1 MRKYDEQAL
10 HCPPTRASVPDGF
23 KAHRMMLRSTLLVL
37 AAALVLVATRTAVAQ
52 TEIPKQFSPVTA
64 DFDHERR
71 EVMIPMR
78 DGVKLR
84 AVVLIPKGAT
94 AAPIILTRTPYG
106 AKKPTTQSSSPHVAM
121 VLPLADEPLL
131 EAGYIRVYQDVRG
144 RFDSEGDYV
153 MTLPPRGELN
163 RRKFD
168 HATDTWDTIE
178 WLLKNV
184 EGNNGRVGLAGV
196 SYGGWLTLMGLL
208 DPHPA
213 LKAAVPMYPMVD
225 GWIGDDFYHNGAFRQ
240 TMLEWIYEMGSH
252 KSSDHEVP
260 YGYRDLY
267 EAFLS
272 AGSAD
277 AVARRYKADQ
287 LPTWR
292 KIVDNPTYNAFWRG
306 QAVQDILATRP
317 LRVPTLVVHGLF
329 DQEDNFGG
337 IAAYRSL
344 EAMDAG
350 NTRVHLA
357 VGPWNHGQSQGEGSE
372 LGELKWNADTSL
384 WFRENVLLPFWNL
397 HLKGE
402 VPASPIPP
410 VLAFDTGLKKWR
422 TFQSWPAD
430 GAVSAT
436 RLHLQPDG
444 GLRFAEPDATARP
457 YAEYVSDPAKPVP
470 YRVRPVLPM
479 YHDDSTWDR
488 WLVDDQRPF
497 ADRTD
502 VLTFVTEPLT
512 EPLSISGEVSA
523 TLFAS
528 TTGTDADWVVKLIDV
543 FPPEVRS
550 NPELGGYQLMVSADI
565 MRGRYRESL
574 EHPKPSEPGAVVPY
588 RVRMPEANHTFLP
601 GHRIMVQ
608 VQSSW
613 FPLYDRN
620 PQTFVEN
627 VAKAGPQDY
636 QSATHRIWF
645 APGQASFIELP
656 VAGARDSGQ

>member
-1 MRKYDEQAL
+1 MRSG
-10 HCPPTRASVPDGF
+10 PPLL
-23 KAHRMMLRSTLLVL
+23 MLVVV
-37 AAALVLVATRTAVAQ
+37 AAALVASSALAQ
-52 TEIPKQFSPVTA
+52 TEIPKHFSPVTA
-64 DFDHERR
+64 EFDHERR

-84 AVVLIPKGAT
+84 AVVVIPAGAT
-94 AAPIILTRTPYG
+94 QAPIILSRTPYG
-106 AKKPTTQSSSPHVAM
+106 SKKPTTQSSSPHAAM

-144 RFDSEGDYV
+144 RFDSKGDYV
-153 MTLPPRGELN
+153 MTLPLRGELN
-163 RRKFD
+163 RRKVD
-168 HATDTWDTIE
+168 QATDTYDTIE
-178 WLLKNV
+178 WLLQNV

-196 SYGGWLTLMGLL
+196 SYGGWLTLMGLV

-252 KSSDHEVP
+252 KSSEHSVP

-272 AGSAD
+272 AGSAE

-292 KIVDNPTYNAFWRG
+292 KVVDNPTYNAFWRG
-306 QAVQDILATRP
+306 QAVQDILAARP

-344 EAMDAG
+344 ESKDVD
-350 NTRVHLA
+350 NTQVHLV
-357 VGPWNHGQSQGEGSE
+357 VGPWSHGQSQREGSG
-372 LGELKWNADTSL
+372 LGALKWNADTSL

-402 VPASPIPP
+402 APASPIPP
-410 VLAFDTGLKKWR
+410 VLAFDTGVKKWR
-422 TFQSWPAD
+422 AWQSWPAD

-436 RLHLQPDG
+436 RLHLQPGG
-444 GLRFAEPDATARP
+444 GLRWAEPDAAAQP

-479 YHDDSTWDR
+479 YHADSSWGR

-502 VLTFVTEPLT
+502 VLVFVTEPLT
-512 EPLSISGEVSA
+512 EALSISGEVAA

-543 FPPEVRS
+543 FPPEVRAH
-550 NPELGGYQLMVSADI
+550 PELGGYQLMVSADI
-565 MRGRYRESL
+565 LRGRYRESL
-574 EHPKPSEPGAVVPY
+574 EHPKAAEPGVVAPY

-627 VAKAGPQDY
+627 VAKADPATY
-636 QSATHRIWF
+636 RSATHRIWH
-645 APGQASFIELP
+645 APGQASYVELP
-656 VAGARDSGQ
+656 VVSASNLTQAR

>member
-1 MRKYDEQAL
+1 MTPL
-10 HCPPTRASVPDGF
+10 PGL
-23 KAHRMMLRSTLLVL
+23 MMLAV
-37 AAALVLVATRTAVAQ
+37 AVAALAPRGALAQ
-52 TEIPKQFSPVTA
+52 SEIPKEFSPVTA
-64 DFDHERR
+64 AFDHERR
-71 EVMIPMR
+71 SVKIPMR
-78 DGVKLR
+78 DGVKLNT
-84 AVVLIPKGAT
+84 VIVIPKGAT

-106 AKKPTTQSSSPHVAM
+106 AKKPTSHSSSPHAAM
-121 VLPLADEPLL
+121 VLPPADEPLL
-131 EAGYIRVYQDVRG
+131 AAGYIRVYQDVRG
-144 RFDSEGDYV
+144 RFGSAGDYV
-153 MTLPPRGELN
+153 MTLPLRGELN
-163 RRKFD
+163 RRKVD

-178 WLLKNV
+178 WLVKNV
-184 EGNNGRVGLAGV
+184 EGNNGRVGLTGV
-196 SYGGWLTLMGLL
+196 SYGGWLTLMGLV

-240 TMLEWIYEMGSH
+240 TMLEWIYEMGAH
-252 KSSDHEVP
+252 KSGDHELP
-260 YGYRDLY
+260 YGYRDVY

-272 AGSAD
+272 AGSAE
-277 AVARRYKADQ
+277 AMARRYKADQ

-292 KIVDNPTYNAFWRG
+292 KVVDNPTYNAFWRG

-317 LRVPTLVVHGLF
+317 LRVPVLVVHGLF
-329 DQEDNFGG
+329 DQEDSFGG

-344 EAMDAG
+344 ESKDAD
-350 NTRVHLA
+350 NTRVHLVA
-357 VGPWNHGQSQGEGSE
+357 GPWSHGQSQRDGSE
-372 LGELKWNADTSL
+372 LGVLRWNADTSL

-402 VPASPIPP
+402 APASPIPP
-410 VLAFDTGLKKWR
+410 VLAFDTGLRQWR
-422 TFQSWPAD
+422 AFQRWPAD
-430 GAVSAT
+430 GAVSPS

-444 GLRFAEPDATARP
+444 GLRFAEPGETARP

-479 YHDDSTWDR
+479 YSADSTWSR

-497 ADRTD
+497 VDRTD
-502 VLTFVTEPLT
+502 VLAFVSEPLT
-512 EPLSISGEVSA
+512 EALSISGEVAA

-528 TTGTDADWVVKLIDV
+528 TSGTDADWVVKLIDV

-550 NPELGGYQLMVSADI
+550 NPALGGYQLMVSADI
-565 MRGRYRESL
+565 LRGRYRESL
-574 EHPKPSEPGAVVPY
+574 EHPKPSEPGVVARY
-588 RVRMPEANHTFLP
+588 RVRMPEAHHTFLP

-627 VAKAGPQDY
+627 IAKAGPGDY
-636 QSATHRIWF
+636 RSATHRIWF
-645 APGQASFIELP
+645 APGQASYVELP
-656 VAGARDSGQ
+656 LVAAPTAGAVSTPSAAPRRSE